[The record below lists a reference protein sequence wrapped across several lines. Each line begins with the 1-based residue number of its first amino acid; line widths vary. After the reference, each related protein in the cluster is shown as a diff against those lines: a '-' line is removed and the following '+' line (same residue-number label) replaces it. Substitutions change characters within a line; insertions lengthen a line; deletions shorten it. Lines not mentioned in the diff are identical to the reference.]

1 MSARAG
7 VDTSPQLAL
16 PRLPEAERVLD
27 ARGKSPMRRIKVG
40 LVALAA
46 LTVLLPTETSRA
58 QDAYPTRLVR
68 IIVPYPAGGG
78 TDTLA
83 RLLADQLSRKWGQPA
98 IVENIGG
105 AAGNIGSA
113 EVARATPDGHTLLLA
128 SPGPIATNA
137 FLYKEM
143 GYDPARWVP
152 IALLATGP
160 YVLVLRKNFEASTVA
175 ELIARARANPG
186 KITSATP
193 GAGSVG
199 HLATVQLEMLAGI
212 TTAQIPYRGLS
223 HALNDLIAGHVDMM
237 FDTPTTSLA
246 LHRDGKVKIV
256 AVGTTER
263 VRDLPEVP
271 TVAESGLPG
280 YRAVTWYAMVA
291 PPQTPA
297 ALADKINR
305 DVVEIL
311 ARPDVA
317 EKTRGIQMEPVTKT
331 RAQAAQ
337 FFVEEAQL
345 WGKVISQANIPLQ

>member
-1 MSARAG
+1 
-7 VDTSPQLAL
+7 
-16 PRLPEAERVLD
+16 
-27 ARGKSPMRRIKVG
+27 MRRSKITLTT

-46 LTVLLPTETSRA
+46 VLPTDASRA
-58 QDAYPTRLVR
+58 QDVFPSRMVR
-68 IIVPYPAGGG
+68 IVVPYPAGGG

-83 RLLADQLSRKWGQPA
+83 RLLADQLSRKWGQSA

-105 AAGNIGSA
+105 GAGNIGAA
-113 EVARATPDGHTLLLA
+113 EVARASPDGYTLLLA
-128 SPGPIATNA
+128 SPGPIATNG

-160 YVLVLRKNFEASTVA
+160 YVLVMRKSFEGSTVKD
-175 ELIARARANPG
+175 LIAYAKANPG
-186 KITSATP
+186 KLTAATP
-193 GAGSVG
+193 GVGSVG
-199 HLATVQLEMLAGI
+199 HLSTVQLEMLAGI
-212 TTAQIPYRGLS
+212 KMVQIPYRGLGQ
-223 HALNDLIAGHVDMM
+223 AINDIIAGHVDLM
-237 FDTPTTSLA
+237 FDTPTTSLP

-263 VRDLPEVP
+263 VRELPDVP

-291 PPQTPA
+291 PPQTSA

-311 ARPDVA
+311 SRPEVV
-317 EKTRGIQMEPVTKT
+317 EKARGIQMEPVAKT
-331 RAQAAQ
+331 RAEAAK
-337 FFVEEAQL
+337 FFAEETEL
-345 WGKVISQANIPLQ
+345 WGKVIKTADIPLQ